1 MPDLR
6 NLTAFIVVA
15 ALIVIVPG
23 VDMALVTRNALRGG
37 RPGALAT
44 ALGMN
49 VGVAVWVLAAALG
62 LAAAIRASQ
71 TVFDAARL
79 GGALYLIYLGARSL
93 VSAHQSKQLP
103 AARGARP
110 PRRGFPASRA
120 LAVCWFIAVE
130 RRQPL
135 TAVRL
140 RRRRR
145 AGSARTFISTIL
157 PCAIV

>member
-103 AARGARP
+103 AARVLVHCR
-110 PRRGFPASRA
+110 
-120 LAVCWFIAVE
+120 
-130 RRQPL
+130 
-135 TAVRL
+135 
-140 RRRRR
+140 
-145 AGSARTFISTIL
+145 
-157 PCAIV
+157 